1 MPATVQSYNVTWLF
15 FHSELVTSSLI
26 HLGVTVIA
34 VVQVLTSLIQG
45 WLSYPSGM
53 GQHSTKGSYMLF
65 GIWLSLLVT
74 INAMIASRAA
84 SVHSL

>member
-26 HLGVTVIA
+26 HLGATVIA
-34 VVQVLTSLIQG
+34 VQVLTSLIQG

-53 GQHSTKGSYMLF
+53 GQHSTKSSYMLF
-65 GIWLSLLVT
+65 GVWLSLLVT